1 MSKVD
6 MAFIGGRGLF
16 SNYGG
21 VENAIREIA
30 LEVSKK
36 SESIIVYGA
45 SNENENAFSLPQN
58 LTRVDCPLWI
68 YEKLGQHGLI
78 LFCVLHALF
87 VGRPKVVYLFASG
100 PCIFTPLLRLGGIK
114 VITSLRAVDS
124 ARDKWGKVSQKILQM
139 GEYCSWRFSNAFTVN
154 SKEMV
159 EIYTPKRG
167 DVKFIPNGAKGIE
180 TKGEGRLNELGLT
193 AHSYFL
199 FAARLDPV
207 KRLHILLEAHSKLP
221 KETRPP
227 LVVAGG
233 HVKDKQYEQQL
244 IDMAAPD
251 VIFVGHISK
260 KDLDPLMAHCR
271 AFILPSVLEGMSNSI
286 LSAMAAGKPVLA
298 ADVPANSD
306 LIAFRDALFTADDAV
321 ELQDKLAVLST
332 DNEFCAT
339 LGAKLKERAKT
350 EYSWSTTS
358 EKFYQL
364 SKSFD

>member
-1 MSKVD
+1 

-30 LEVSKK
+30 VEVSKK
-36 SESIIVYGA
+36 GESIIVYGA
-45 SNENENAFSLPQN
+45 SNEDENVFTLPQN
-58 LTRVDCPLWI
+58 LSKVDCPLLI
-68 YEKLGQHGLI
+68 YQKLGQEALI
-78 LFCVLHALF
+78 LFCVLRALF
-87 VGRPKVVYLFASG
+87 IDRPKIVFLFASG
-100 PCIFTPLLRLGGIK
+100 PCIFTPVLRVGGIK
-114 VITSLRAVDS
+114 VITSLRAIDS
-124 ARDKWGKVSQKILQM
+124 ARDKWGIVSQKILQI

-154 SKEMV
+154 SKEML
-159 EIYTPKRG
+159 EAYAPLRR

-180 TKGEGRLNELGLT
+180 TKGEGRLIELGLT
-193 AHSYFL
+193 PDRYFL

-207 KRLHILLEAHSKLP
+207 KRLHILLEAHAKLP
-221 KETRPP
+221 KETRLT

-233 HVKDKQYEQQL
+233 HVKNKYYEQQL
-244 IDMAAPD
+244 MNMASSD

-306 LIAFRDALFTADDAV
+306 LLVYQDALFTADNCN
-321 ELQDKLAVLST
+321 ELHDKLAALST

-339 LGAKLKERAKT
+339 LGEKLKKRAKT
-350 EYSWSTTS
+350 EYSWATTS

-364 SKSFD
+364 SKSFN

>member
-36 SESIIVYGA
+36 NENIIVYGA
-45 SNENENAFSLPQN
+45 SNEDENVFPLPRN
-58 LTRVDCPLWI
+58 LTRVVCPLWI
-68 YEKLGQHGLI
+68 YQKLGQHGLI
-78 LFCVLHALF
+78 VFCVLHALF

-100 PCIFTPLLRLGGIK
+100 PCIFTPLLRLGRLK

-139 GEYCSWRFSNAFTVN
+139 GEYCSWRFANAFTVN

-159 EIYTPKRG
+159 EIYAPRRN

-180 TKGEGRLNELGLT
+180 TKGEGRLSEYGLT
-193 AHSYFL
+193 SDRYLL

-221 KETRPP
+221 AETRPM

-233 HVKDKQYEQQL
+233 HVKDKLYEQQL
-244 IDMAAPD
+244 IDMASPD
-251 VIFVGHISK
+251 VVFVGHISK
-260 KDLDPLMAHCR
+260 LELDPLMAHCR

-306 LIAFRDALFTADDAV
+306 LVEYRDALFTADDCD
-321 ELQDKLAVLST
+321 ELQTKLSVLSSN
-332 DNEFCAT
+332 DEFCAT
-339 LGAKLKERAKT
+339 LGAKLKERAKA

-364 SKSFD
+364 SKSIN

>member
-1 MSKVD
+1 

-36 SESIIVYGA
+36 GDSIIVYGA
-45 SNENENAFSLPQN
+45 SNEDENAFPLPQN
-58 LTRVDCPLWI
+58 LSKVDCPLLV
-68 YEKLGQHGLI
+68 YQKLGQEALI

-87 VGRPKVVYLFASG
+87 IDRPKIVFLFASG
-100 PCIFTPLLRLGGIK
+100 PCIFTPVLRLGGIK

-124 ARDKWGKVSQKILQM
+124 ARDKWGKVSQKILQI

-154 SKEMV
+154 SKEMA
-159 EIYTPKRG
+159 EIYAPYRS

-180 TKGEGRLNELGLT
+180 TEGEGRLNELSLT
-193 AHSYFL
+193 KNGYFL

-221 KETRPP
+221 QTSRLP

-233 HVKDKQYEQQL
+233 HVKDQGYEQQL
-244 IDMAAPD
+244 IAMASSD
-251 VIFVGHISK
+251 VIFLGHLSK

-286 LSAMAAGKPVLA
+286 LSAMAAGKSVLA

-306 LIAFRDALFTADDAV
+306 LLNYKDALFTADNCN
-321 ELQDKLAVLST
+321 ELHDKLAILST

-339 LGAKLKERAKT
+339 LGEKLKDRAKT
-350 EYSWSTTS
+350 EYSWATTS

>member
-1 MSKVD
+1 

-36 SESIIVYGA
+36 GENITVYGA
-45 SNENENAFSLPQN
+45 SNEDENAFSLPQN
-58 LTRVDCPLWI
+58 LKRVDCPIWI
-68 YEKLGQHGLI
+68 YQRLGQHGLI

-100 PCIFTPLLRLGGIK
+100 PCIFTPVLRLGGIK

-124 ARDKWGKVSQKILQM
+124 ARDKWGKVSQKILQL

-154 SKEMV
+154 SEEMA
-159 EIYTPKRG
+159 EIYAPYRS
-167 DVKFIPNGAKGIE
+167 DVKFIPNGAKEIE

-193 AHSYFL
+193 KNGYFL

-207 KRLHILLEAHSKLP
+207 KRLHILLEAHSNLP
-221 KETRPP
+221 EKYRLP

-233 HVKDKQYEQQL
+233 HVKDLGYEQQL
-244 IDMAAPD
+244 VAMASSD
-251 VIFVGHISK
+251 VIFLGHLSK
-260 KDLDPLMAHCR
+260 KDLDPLMAYCR

-306 LIAFRDALFTADDAV
+306 LLVYEDALFVADDC
-321 ELQDKLAVLST
+321 EDLHDKLTLLS
-332 DNEFCAT
+332 NSEEFCVT
-339 LGAKLKERAKT
+339 LGDKLKERAKA
-350 EYSWSTTS
+350 EYSWTTTS

-364 SKSFD
+364 SKSFN